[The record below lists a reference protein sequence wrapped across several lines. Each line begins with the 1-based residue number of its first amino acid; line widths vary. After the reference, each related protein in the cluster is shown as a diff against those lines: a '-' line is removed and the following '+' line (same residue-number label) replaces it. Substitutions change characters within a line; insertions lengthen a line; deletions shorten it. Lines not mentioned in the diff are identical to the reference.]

1 MADSVDRRIAALA
14 KRQHGYVRRVQL
26 LALELGAEAIRY
38 RAKSGRLIRVFE
50 GVYAVG
56 HLPALPHDR
65 AYGALLAC
73 GPKSVLSHGSAAT
86 LYGIY
91 RRWDMPFEV
100 TVPTKRRRRG
110 IRIHR
115 AKLARRDTSMEEGI
129 RVTSPA
135 RTLLDMA
142 PRLTD
147 KQRRRAFNKLRLS
160 HNLTEEQ
167 LRDVLERFPRHPG
180 AQRLRALAGMHRGA
194 TRSGLEDK
202 LADFCERWG
211 LPEPRIN
218 EKINGREV
226 DAYFPNERLIVEID
240 GYDVHSGRVSFEDDR
255 DRDAEMLALDLPTVR
270 VTEERMDNDPER
282 EAERL
287 RRILANRGAA
297 GRPAPPRRV
306 TRPAT

>member
-1 MADSVDRRIAALA
+1 
-14 KRQHGYVRRVQL
+14 VRRAQL
-26 LALELGAEAIRY
+26 LGLGLGAEAIRY
-38 RAKSGRLIRVFE
+38 RAKSGGLIAE
-50 GVYAVG
+50 YAGVYAVG
-56 HLPALPHDR
+56 HVPTLPQDR
-65 AYGALLAC
+65 AAGALLAC

-100 TVPTKRRRRG
+100 TVPALRRRTG
-110 IRIHR
+110 IRTHR
-115 AKLARRDTSMEEGI
+115 AKLTRRDTSMQDGL

-147 KQRRRAFNKLRLS
+147 KQLRRGVNKLRLS
-160 HNLTEEQ
+160 NGLTEEQ

-211 LPEPRIN
+211 LPEPIVN

-226 DAYFPNERLIVEID
+226 DAYFPNERLIIEVD

-270 VTEERMDNDPER
+270 VTEERMDNEPAR

-287 RRILANRGAA
+287 RRILANRGWAGGGRGRAA
-297 GRPAPPRRV
+297 
-306 TRPAT
+306 